1 MPDYTNAGRDLVGRR
16 IDHGRYEFVSIIG
29 VGAYGVV
36 YLAVD
41 HLASRGR
48 VATPYAAPP
57 YVAVKCLCKKGLDAR
72 QRHFQRREI
81 ALHQLAADHVGIMPV
96 HKVIEDELFTFVVM
110 DYYSGGDLFAMI
122 TDNQRYLGR
131 DELVRSV
138 FLQIIDAVAYC
149 HSMGIFHRDL
159 KPENILCSED
169 GTRVC
174 IADFGLATT
183 ERMSTDF
190 GCGSTFYL
198 SPECQGGLF
207 EPVESYST
215 AQADLWS
222 LGVILVNL
230 ACGRNPWRQARADDD
245 TFRAYLDDPSLL
257 ATILP
262 LSPASSAILAGLFT
276 RNPSDRIGLAQLR
289 AMVMAAPTFSTHSSN
304 IKAHSHLPSPAPSP
318 EPGLDISVPAHLVS
332 GSVQWHQVTVAS
344 VASSA
349 AAVAAAAQGG
359 SIPHPYHLHPH
370 HNHHL
375 QPQYAAAGHHHHSS
389 GSRHRQHFVDHD
401 SWSRGAECAAAS
413 DDGTQYTH
421 AHAANQ
427 QYYNTPASTPGLA
440 TSSSEAHDPF
450 SAGAARSTSSS
461 SNDTLPPTPELG
473 PVMHVQVPQPV
484 NSIARWKRDMPELNI
499 TSPAFVL

>member
-190 GCGSTFYL
+190 G
-198 SPECQGGLF
+198 
-207 EPVESYST
+207 
-215 AQADLWS
+215 W
-222 LGVILVNL
+222 
-230 ACGRNPWRQARADDD
+230 
-245 TFRAYLDDPSLL
+245 
-257 ATILP
+257 
-262 LSPASSAILAGLFT
+262 
-276 RNPSDRIGLAQLR
+276 
-289 AMVMAAPTFSTHSSN
+289 
-304 IKAHSHLPSPAPSP
+304 
-318 EPGLDISVPAHLVS
+318 
-332 GSVQWHQVTVAS
+332 
-344 VASSA
+344 
-349 AAVAAAAQGG
+349 
-359 SIPHPYHLHPH
+359 
-370 HNHHL
+370 
-375 QPQYAAAGHHHHSS
+375 
-389 GSRHRQHFVDHD
+389 
-401 SWSRGAECAAAS
+401 
-413 DDGTQYTH
+413 
-421 AHAANQ
+421 
-427 QYYNTPASTPGLA
+427 
-440 TSSSEAHDPF
+440 
-450 SAGAARSTSSS
+450 
-461 SNDTLPPTPELG
+461 
-473 PVMHVQVPQPV
+473 
-484 NSIARWKRDMPELNI
+484 
-499 TSPAFVL
+499 

>member
-1 MPDYTNAGRDLVGRR
+1 M
-16 IDHGRYEFVSIIG
+16 
-29 VGAYGVV
+29 
-36 YLAVD
+36 
-41 HLASRGR
+41 ASRSR
-48 VATPYAAPP
+48 VASPYAAPP

-81 ALHQLAADHVGIMPV
+81 ALHQLATGHPSIMPV
-96 HKVIEDELFTFVVM
+96 HKVIEDERFTFVVM

-138 FLQIIDAVAYC
+138 FIQIIDAVAYC

-174 IADFGLATT
+174 VADFGLATT

-276 RNPSDRIGLAQLR
+276 RNPADRIGLAQLR
-289 AMVMAAPTFSTHSSN
+289 AMVIAAPTFSTHSHTTAF
-304 IKAHSHLPSPAPSP
+304 KAHSHLPSPAPSP
-318 EPGLDISVPAHLVS
+318 EPRLDLSTPAHLVS
-332 GSVQWHQVTVAS
+332 GSAQWHQVTVAAGTS
-344 VASSA
+344 PA
-349 AAVAAAAQGG
+349 ATAPAIQEPAV
-359 SIPHPYHLHPH
+359 PHPYQLHPH
-370 HNHHL
+370 HNHDL
-375 QPQYAAAGHHHHSS
+375 QPKYPAVAHHRSTGPRHHQHLAA
-389 GSRHRQHFVDHD
+389 HD
-401 SWSRGAECAAAS
+401 SWSRGAECAATS
-413 DDGTQYTH
+413 DDGAQY
-421 AHAANQ
+421 AHATANQ

-440 TSSSEAHDPF
+440 TSGEAHDPF
-450 SAGAARSTSSS
+450 STDVARSTSSS
-461 SNDTLPPTPELG
+461 SSGTLPPTPELG
-473 PVMHVQVPQPV
+473 PVVHVQVPQPV
-484 NSIARWKRDMPELNI
+484 SGLGRWKRDMADL
-499 TSPAFVL
+499 TLTTAPAFVL